1 MAKRELISINELN
14 VAMKRTAKSE
24 SSIAHWAQLEK
35 PLELFKPPSAGLSGD
50 PVIDLPPYVVYVSN
64 TAFEPSYVSA
74 NVQVLLGVS
83 AERFV
88 GNRNIWKEIIPEGD
102 HDKVFERFR
111 VLNRAVEISFTHRI
125 FDRRGIP
132 TWVSHRVRV
141 AVNNGFRSLCGS
153 ITPISSSEFLGLLD
167 PTTISSFVHKLGNHF
182 QLLHLALNS
191 LCKGAF
197 GAQETNV
204 IQETLDKAVSL
215 TRAFSEFSQPPAWVS
230 AFEFIGIIDIAVASQ
245 SSILVDHRVE
255 IAREFDPGAKG
266 LDIQGDPYLLELAIG
281 AILQNAVEATDRG
294 KKITVRASVESGGGV
309 PSAVLLVVTDD
320 GAGIE
325 NCNLSKVMIPF
336 FSTKANHDGL
346 GLSMA
351 ARFVELH
358 GGILRITSEVGKG
371 TEVQI
376 LLPLKRDTDDSCR

>member
-1 MAKRELISINELN
+1 MAKRELILINEF
-14 VAMKRTAKSE
+14 AMKRTAKSE
-24 SSIAHWAQLEK
+24 APIPYWAKLEK
-35 PLELFKPPSAGLSGD
+35 ALELLEPPPVGED
-50 PVIDLPPYVVYVSN
+50 PIIDLPPYIVYFSN

-74 NVQVLLGVS
+74 HVKSLLGVS

-88 GNRNIWKEIIPEGD
+88 GNRNIWREIIPEGD
-102 HDKVFERFR
+102 HDKVFEKFR
-111 VLNRAVEISFTHRI
+111 VLNRATEISFTHRI
-125 FDRRGIP
+125 FDSRGIP

-141 AVNNGFRSLCGS
+141 SVDNGFRSLCGS
-153 ITPISSSEFLGLLD
+153 ITPIANSAFLGLVD
-167 PTTISSFVHKLGNHF
+167 PATISSFVHKLGNHF

-191 LCKGAF
+191 LRKGTA
-197 GAQETNV
+197 GAQDTNV

-215 TRAFSEFSQPPAWVS
+215 TRAFSEFSQPPAWIS
-230 AFEFIGIIDIAVASQ
+230 AFEYRGIIDTAVASQ
-245 SSILVDHRVE
+245 SSLLADHRVE
-255 IAREFDPGAKG
+255 ITREFDPCVKG
-266 LDIQGDPYLLELAIG
+266 IDIQGDPYLLELAIG

-294 KKITVRASVESGGGV
+294 KTITVRASVESGGGV
-309 PSAVLLVVTDD
+309 PAAVLLVVTDD

-325 NCNLSKVMIPF
+325 DCNLSKVMIPF

-358 GGILRITSEVGKG
+358 GGILKVTSAVGKG

-376 LLPLKRDTDDSCR
+376 LLPLKKATDDSCR

>member
-1 MAKRELISINELN
+1 MAKRELISINEFS
-14 VAMKRTAKSE
+14 VAMKRTARSE
-24 SSIAHWAQLEK
+24 SSIPHWARLEK
-35 PLELFKPPSAGLSGD
+35 PPELLEPPPAGLSED
-50 PVIDLPPYVVYVSN
+50 PIIDLPPYVVYVSN
-64 TAFEPSYVSA
+64 IAFEPSYVSA
-74 NVQVLLGVS
+74 NVEVLLGVS

-88 GNRNIWKEIIPEGD
+88 GDRNIWKEIIPEGD
-102 HDKVFERFR
+102 HDKVFEKFR
-111 VLNRAVEISFTHRI
+111 ILNRAVEISFTHRI

-132 TWVSHRVRV
+132 TWVSHRVKA
-141 AVNNGFRSLCGS
+141 AVNNGFRSLCGF
-153 ITPISSSEFLGLLD
+153 ITPIASSEFLALVD

-191 LCKGAF
+191 LRKGAS
-197 GAQETNV
+197 GGHETNV
-204 IQETLDKAVSL
+204 IQEALDNAVAL

-230 AFEFIGIIDIAVASQ
+230 SFEFIAIIDTAVASQ

-255 IAREFDPGAKG
+255 ITREFDPCAKG

-281 AILQNAVEATDRG
+281 AILQNAVEAMDGGGT
-294 KKITVRASVESGGGV
+294 ITVRASVESRGGI
-309 PSAVLLVVTDD
+309 PSVLLVVTDE

-325 NCNLSKVMIPF
+325 DCNLFKVMNPF
-336 FSTKANHDGL
+336 FSTKVNHDGL

-358 GGILRITSEVGKG
+358 GGILRITSEIEKG

-376 LLPLKRDTDDSCR
+376 LLPLKGDTDDSCR